1 MSLLGAEKKAG
12 REDPVSQSGIVAISL
27 TKSFPDFDA
36 VAAFRQI
43 SPDGQGFILDG
54 CSPEKNADRYVYVG
68 VGECDRLLIGAAFP
82 AGEVDPAAALR
93 AELGRREVDNE
104 KYGLSLPQQPFITGA
119 IGYFAYESIRHF
131 EPSVGDLPCD
141 PMGLPEAAFFLP
153 AKYLVYD
160 RFERKL
166 TAVVTVRSDLFNE
179 ATESAAQD
187 EAEQMIS
194 SVEVGLSSG
203 ARSARTRVQVH
214 SGDSKTLLGTDSRNG
229 SRYES
234 LVSNAKYEIER
245 GELIQVVLSQ
255 RSVRHTEASP
265 LEIFESLADLNP
277 SPYMFMLNF
286 GDFAVVGA
294 SPELM
299 VRARGSEVSMHP
311 IAGTRP
317 RGASAAED
325 AALEAELITSE
336 KERAEHV
343 MLVDLARNDLGRVSV
358 PGTVQVDSFMATE
371 RYSHVM
377 HLVSR
382 VRGRLSKGEDGLNAF
397 VAGFPLGTLTGAPR
411 LRAMELIA
419 ELEDEGRGPY
429 CGGVGWFDAGGD
441 VDTGTIIR
449 CVTMKNGEAHVQAGG
464 GIVFDSDP
472 MWEYRESMNK
482 MAAQLEAIDIAES
495 LTINGQLI
503 SGEVTG

>member
-1 MSLLGAEKKAG
+1 MSLLSAEKKAG
-12 REDPVSQSGIVAISL
+12 HGDQVSQSGVVAISL

-36 VAAFRQI
+36 VTAFRQI

-54 CSPEKNADRYVYVG
+54 RSPEKNADRYVYVG
-68 VGECDRLLIGAAFP
+68 TGECDRLLTGAAFP
-82 AGEVDPAAALR
+82 AGEVDPTDALR
-93 AELGRREVDNE
+93 AELGRRRVDNDR
-104 KYGLSLPQQPFITGA
+104 YDLPLPQQPFVSGA
-119 IGYFAYESIRHF
+119 VGYFAYESIRHF
-131 EPSVGDLPCD
+131 EPSVGNLPCD
-141 PMGLPEAAFFLP
+141 PMDLPEAAFFLP

-160 RFERKL
+160 RFERML
-166 TAVVTVRSDLFNE
+166 TAVVTVRSGLLNE
-179 ATESAAQD
+179 ANKAAAQD
-187 EAEQMIS
+187 EAEHMIR
-194 SVEVGLSSG
+194 SVDAGLSSG
-203 ARSARTRVQVH
+203 ARSARTRVPVH
-214 SGDSKTLLGTDSRNG
+214 PGDSKKRLGSDSQSG
-229 SRYES
+229 SHYES
-234 LVSNAKYEIER
+234 MVSSAKSDIER
-245 GELIQVVLSQ
+245 GELIEVVLSQ

-358 PGTVQVDSFMATE
+358 AGTVQVDSFMATE

-382 VRGRLSKGEDGLNAF
+382 LRGRLRKGEDGLNAF

-411 LRAMELIA
+411 LRAIKLIA
-419 ELEDEGRGPY
+419 ELEKKGRGPY

-449 CVTMKNGEAHVQAGG
+449 CVTMKNGEAHVQGG
-464 GIVFDSDP
+464 GGVVFDSDP
-472 MWEYRESMNK
+472 IWEYRESMNK

-495 LTINGQLI
+495 LTTNGQSI
-503 SGEVTG
+503 SGEVAG